1 MRWLSWV
8 VLVVTFG
15 GVLGSVAG
23 ANATPHYQRWKIDN
37 GLLVGWLLTSN
48 QKTDAQVEIFD
59 DAERS
64 IAKVRL
70 LQLVPE
76 ATSVVI
82 DDVTALRGRMIA
94 VGATYVRRQ
103 GEQPVATLLIFDFSG
118 KLLSAFV
125 LTPSHEIRSIEL
137 DANLNIWTVTRGS
150 DGKNPSSVSMVVEY
164 DAKGN
169 VLREPLPRAMFP
181 LHAEFISEGPDI
193 GSASSGYDSG
203 IFWFW
208 LPGSTALVTVRTDD
222 GTASIS
228 KTGLPMGNHVVPIRI
243 VRDSSGGLVGQFQER
258 QSDGNFH
265 WIYDSWSPA
274 GSVWSPFD
282 PSECPAHWLIG
293 LDQGE
298 LIFLRSHGDGFCNCP
313 NPF

>member
-8 VLVVTFG
+8 MLVVI
-15 GVLGSVAG
+15 LGSVLPSLAG
-23 ANATPHYQRWKIDN
+23 ENTKPHYQRWKVDN
-37 GLLVGWLLTSN
+37 GLLVGWYVSSK
-48 QKTDAQVEIFD
+48 QKTDAQIEIFD
-59 DAERS
+59 DSERS
-64 IAKVRL
+64 IAKVRV
-70 LQLVPE
+70 LQLVPG

-82 DDVTALRGRMIA
+82 DDVTARRGQMIA

-103 GEQPVATLLIFDFSG
+103 GERPVATLLIFDFSG

-125 LTPSHEIRSIEL
+125 LTPSHEIRFIEL
-137 DANLNIWTVTRGS
+137 DTNLNIWTVTMGS

-169 VLREPLPRAMFP
+169 VLRELLPRAMFP
-181 LHAEFISEGPDI
+181 LHAEVISEGPDV

-203 IFWFW
+203 VFWFW
-208 LPGSTALVTVRTDD
+208 LPGSTDLVAVRTED
-222 GTASIS
+222 GTASVR
-228 KTGLPMGNHVVPIRI
+228 KTGLPTGSQVVPMRI
-243 VRDSSGGLVGQFQER
+243 VRDLSGEVVGQFQER

-282 PSECPAHWLIG
+282 PSECPAHLLTG

-298 LIFLRSHGDGFCNCP
+298 LIFLRPHGDGFCNCP
-313 NPF
+313 SPF